1 MAKILITGATGGLG
15 GATAKFLKEKTSSD
29 DIAVLVR
36 DKESDRAKALKNQG
50 FELRLGDYD
59 DIDSLNTAF
68 KGIEVLYFVSANDI
82 GKRIPQHKNVVEAS
96 KKSNIKH
103 VLYTSTVR
111 KDESSEAPL
120 HIVVDAHVQTENWIK
135 ESGLTYTILRHNLY
149 AEVIPMFLGDKEQLF
164 KSKMI
169 YLPTGS
175 GKTAFVPREDFAEA
189 EANILA
195 DPSKY
200 ENKVLEFNGS
210 EKTSFE
216 DVSKLL
222 TKVLNEPIGYVSPK
236 VEEFKQT
243 MAAYQLPEDI
253 IGMLTMFSLGIA
265 DGEFDQENDDLE
277 SVLGRK
283 TKSIEQFLTEAY
295 GA

>member
-15 GATAKFLKEKTSSD
+15 GTTARFLKEKTTSD

-36 DKESDRAKALKNQG
+36 DKESDKAQALASEG

-59 DIDSLNTAF
+59 NLDSLAEAF
-68 KGIEVLYFVSANDI
+68 KGIDILYFVSASDI
-82 GKRIPQHKNVVEAS
+82 GKRIPQHKNVVETA
-96 KKSNIKH
+96 KASNIKH
-103 VLYTSTVR
+103 ILYTSTVR

-120 HIVVDAHVQTENWIK
+120 HGVVDAHVKTEEGIK

-149 AEVIPMFLGDKEQLF
+149 AEVIPMFLGEKEQLLQ
-164 KSKMI
+164 SKTI

-175 GKTAFVPREDFAEA
+175 GKTSFVPREDFAEA

-195 DPSKY
+195 NPEPY

-210 EKTSFE
+210 EQTSFE
-216 DVSKLL
+216 DVAKIL
-222 TKVLNEPIGYVSPK
+222 TKTLSEPIEYVSPE
-236 VEEFKQT
+236 VDEFKQT
-243 MAAYQLPEDI
+243 MASYQLPEDI
-253 IGMLTMFSLGIA
+253 IDMLTMFSLGIA
-265 DGEFDQENDDLE
+265 DGEFNQKSDDLE

-283 TKSIEQFLTEAY
+283 TKSIADFLKAVY
-295 GA
+295 A

>member
-15 GATAKFLKEKTSSD
+15 GTTARFLKEKTTSD

-36 DKESDRAKALKNQG
+36 DKESDKAKALASEG

-59 DIDSLNTAF
+59 NPDSLAEAF
-68 KGIEVLYFVSANDI
+68 KGIDILYFVSASDI
-82 GKRIPQHKNVVEAS
+82 GKRVPQHKNVVETA
-96 KKSNIKH
+96 KASNIKH

-120 HIVVDAHVQTENWIK
+120 FAVVDAHVKTEEWIK

-149 AEVIPMFLGDKEQLF
+149 AEVIPMFLGEKEQLLQS
-164 KSKMI
+164 KSI
-169 YLPTGS
+169 YLPTGN
-175 GKTAFVPREDFAEA
+175 GKTSFVPREDFAEA

-195 DPSKY
+195 NPSSY

-210 EKTSFE
+210 EQTSFE
-216 DVSKLL
+216 EVAKIL
-222 TKVLNEPIGYVSPK
+222 TKTLSESISYVSPE
-236 VEEFKQT
+236 VDEFKQT
-243 MAAYQLPEDI
+243 MASYQLPGDI
-253 IGMLTMFSLGIA
+253 IDMLTMFSLGIA
-265 DGEFDQENDDLE
+265 DGEFNQTSDDLE

-283 TKSIEQFLTEAY
+283 TKSIADFLKAVY
-295 GA
+295 A